1 MKKLAELL
9 GWQAELDRLVSAC
22 GGWPPAGPVLPQ
34 ISELPP
40 KKQISRDTA
49 EAMAKVLR
57 GIVGGKGAEG
67 KGAEAVA
74 GTGSGGGGESDGK
87 GKLTGLF
94 GRLLS
99 KTKKQ
104 AGAGEAAASLQGQGA
119 AGEDGGGHEEEEDV
133 EQAARETFATL
144 VKALRG
150 REHLVKILVLQAP
163 VVSAGDVGVGVGQG
177 GNEGMSAEGG
187 LQDGACKVLRAR
199 VACEKETA
207 TEGTHIRMR
216 SQELLKDLVHNVAGF
231 HPTILLTGWQHLQSE
246 PTFVRHT

>member
-40 KKQISRDTA
+40 KKQISQDA
-49 EAMAKVLR
+49 VEAMAKVLR

-67 KGAEAVA
+67 KGAEAVGGGGA
-74 GTGSGGGGESDGK
+74 GGGGESVGK

-104 AGAGEAAASLQGQGA
+104 AGAGEAAAGS
-119 AGEDGGGHEEEEDV
+119 
-133 EQAARETFATL
+133 
-144 VKALRG
+144 
-150 REHLVKILVLQAP
+150 
-163 VVSAGDVGVGVGQG
+163 
-177 GNEGMSAEGG
+177 
-187 LQDGACKVLRAR
+187 
-199 VACEKETA
+199 
-207 TEGTHIRMR
+207 
-216 SQELLKDLVHNVAGF
+216 
-231 HPTILLTGWQHLQSE
+231 QHLPQDLRTLGSWGGFRGNLAGRRAA
-246 PTFVRHT
+246 PRPCRAG

>member
-67 KGAEAVA
+67 KGAEAVGGGGA
-74 GTGSGGGGESDGK
+74 GGGGESVGK

-104 AGAGEAAASLQGQGA
+104 AGAGEAAASLEGQGSA
-119 AGEDGGGHEEEEDV
+119 CEDGGGDDDEEEDV
-133 EQAARETFATL
+133 EQAALETFATL

-163 VVSAGDVGVGVGQG
+163 VVSGSEGNAGVGVGQG
-177 GNEGMSAEGG
+177 GKEGMSAEGG

-199 VACEKETA
+199 VACGKETE
-207 TEGTHIRMR
+207 TED
-216 SQELLKDLVHNVAGF
+216 S
-231 HPTILLTGWQHLQSE
+231 
-246 PTFVRHT
+246 HTYALSGVVEGSGS